1 MNAKRSVQGFT
12 LIELMIAVAVVGIL
26 AAIALPAY
34 NSQMRKSRRADAQAT
49 LMNVA
54 ARQQQTLLDTR
65 AYAAN
70 LAALGVAVPA
80 SVTPFYTVTV
90 AVGAGA
96 APSFTATATPQGGQ
110 ALDSCGTLTI
120 DQNGVK
126 APANC
131 W

>member
-1 MNAKRSVQGFT
+1 MNAKRSVQGFS

-34 NSQMRKSRRADAQAT
+34 NSQVRKSRRADAQAT

-80 SVTPFYTVTV
+80 SVASFYNVTV
-90 AVGAGA
+90 ALGAGVN
-96 APSFTATATPQGGQ
+96 PTFTATATPLGGQ
-110 ALDSCGTLTI
+110 AQDSCGTLTI